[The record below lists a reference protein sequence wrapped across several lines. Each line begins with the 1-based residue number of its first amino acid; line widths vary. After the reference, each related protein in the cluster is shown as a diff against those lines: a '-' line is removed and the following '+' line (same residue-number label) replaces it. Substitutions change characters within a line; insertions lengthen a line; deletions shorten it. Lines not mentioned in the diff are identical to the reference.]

1 MVKFNFLDW
10 ARALMSKEM
19 PEYVSHVQRV
29 SKIELP
35 VKV

>member
-1 MVKFNFLDW
+1 MVKIQLLGLG
-10 ARALMSKEM
+10 RALMSKEM
-19 PEYVSHVQRV
+19 PEHISHGQRV